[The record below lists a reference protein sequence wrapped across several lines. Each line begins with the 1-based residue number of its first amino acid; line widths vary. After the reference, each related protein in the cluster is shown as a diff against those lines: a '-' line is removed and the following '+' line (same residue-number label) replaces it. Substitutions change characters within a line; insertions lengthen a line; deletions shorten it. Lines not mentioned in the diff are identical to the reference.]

1 MKKKTRKK
9 RLSQK
14 DEKKERWSRE
24 RRGND
29 KSQVGSI
36 QVSVGQPQWLSPE
49 KGNNGGFKSCWSQ
62 AHHGCRPD
70 PLHVWL
76 PIAAILLLP
85 PLLLRLYMV
94 VFSIT
99 ATQKERERERW
110 GDKFRR

>member
-1 MKKKTRKK
+1 M
-9 RLSQK
+9 
-14 DEKKERWSRE
+14 
-24 RRGND
+24 
-29 KSQVGSI
+29 GSI
-36 QVSVGQPQWLSPE
+36 QVSVGQPQWLGPE

-99 ATQKERERERW
+99 ATQKERKRDGGGTNSEDEFGGGERSRLREST
-110 GDKFRR
+110 GMSVAFLGQE